1 MNQFANFNELQ
12 LTTIKNALQT
22 RQRHLRQWITELERS
37 VVPASR
43 QTEVMTEKLQYQL
56 ELKTNKELLIEID
69 NLITFRKAHATS

>member
-22 RQRHLRQWITELERS
+22 RQRHLRQEITALERS
-37 VVPASR
+37 DIPASR

-56 ELKTNKELLIEID
+56 ELKTNKAMLVEID
-69 NLITFRKAHATS
+69 DLFTFRKAHATS